1 LGKQGINLLVAGLA
15 SSASG
20 FACLVAAL
28 GKLFAVE
35 ELYEGQL
42 TAIARQGSGSASRSM
57 YGGFVRWNMGVLKDG
72 TDSKAE
78 QIADENV
85 CFLCMIAGACFL
97 TFLGVALASPAS
109 RYFGGQR

>member
-1 LGKQGINLLVAGLA
+1 MIAGLA

-35 ELYEGQL
+35 EQYEGQL

-72 TDSKAE
+72 TDSKAQ
-78 QIADENV
+78 QIADEKV
-85 CFLCMIAGACFL
+85 CCHCILWFYM
-97 TFLGVALASPAS
+97 
-109 RYFGGQR
+109 